1 MRTDQPGKCSKCAP
15 TFWCK
20 IVFSKQYYRKCQQ
33 IKISLEE
40 IQKIV
45 SLRGVEPAASIRK
58 RFGIGT
64 SLVYKIWKKAE
75 KERSAEEEEAT
86 AKKSAA
92 EEAEEDRGL
101 AAVLS
106 SVELLQEKMDLL
118 LEGQEI
124 HFEDV
129 EDLEEKVGEAQKDIL
144 ANIKEGSNALREK
157 TERIASAA
165 NAAKAAVYSLFEVVG
180 IVSTLGFTVWL
191 LSLLARNPQTQELAR
206 KKEI

>member
-1 MRTDQPGKCSKCAP
+1 M
-15 TFWCK
+15 
-20 IVFSKQYYRKCQQ
+20 
-33 IKISLEE
+33 
-40 IQKIV
+40 
-45 SLRGVEPAASIRK
+45 
-58 RFGIGT
+58 
-64 SLVYKIWKKAE
+64 YKIWKKAE

>member
-1 MRTDQPGKCSKCAP
+1 M
-15 TFWCK
+15 
-20 IVFSKQYYRKCQQ
+20 
-33 IKISLEE
+33 
-40 IQKIV
+40 
-45 SLRGVEPAASIRK
+45 EPAASIRK

-129 EDLEEKVGEAQKDIL
+129 EDLEEKVGEAQKD
-144 ANIKEGSNALREK
+144 KEGSNALREK